1 MEWGRGVR
9 VLRPPHGLSNAEI
22 LMMARRESAVILTA
36 DEDFIALPPG
46 LEGVKRVVIRAFRK
60 D

>member
-1 MEWGRGVR
+1 M
-9 VLRPPHGLSNAEI
+9 RPPHGLSNAEI